1 MVENMLV
8 SNRFFALNIMMVE
21 FLLLRMVIVTLFL
34 YQFSYDFGIRLFLYQ
49 FVGLLFIVF
58 FVVRSFVTR
67 KKYKLNSGS
76 IRVIWLILII
86 FFFKSTSILGV
97 LFNSQG
103 QQDYFDYFTKG
114 YLYLLFHTILIL
126 VSILSV
132 SQLNF
137 RNLNKLI
144 AFIIWLV
151 VALCLYQYVS
161 LICLIYFD
169 FNLDEMI
176 YSDIFSL
183 NQTSL
188 GLEKNIIGDDVST
201 FFRSGSLIGSVNGFA
216 ALLILV
222 LPFTFAM
229 YLDFRKPLYLMAS
242 ALITI
247 SILLTLSRA
256 GLLGLA
262 VTVIAAFFIF
272 RSNVT
277 TVKLLSYGFFGLIF
291 IILVSTSSLLNSAYF
306 RLDTSVF
313 DGPRWD
319 LLIYGVSVISE
330 SPLLGRGLNTASIV
344 MDGSR
349 ISDVTGNDFHSFYI
363 ENFVNLGIFGLIAGI
378 ALIIFILATSYGH
391 PPVMK
396 ATFIG
401 TLSLILMNF
410 FTNSFDQP
418 YVFIVWLVLYVTA
431 ASSSRLKN
439 DSRRSYLMQNQKFNI
454 K

>member
-1 MVENMLV
+1 
-8 SNRFFALNIMMVE
+8 
-21 FLLLRMVIVTLFL
+21 
-34 YQFSYDFGIRLFLYQ
+34 LYQ

-58 FVVRSFVTR
+58 FIVKSFSTKR
-67 KKYKLNSGS
+67 KYKLNSGS
-76 IRVIWLILII
+76 ISVIWLILII
-86 FFFKSTSILGV
+86 FIFKSTSILGV
-97 LFNSQG
+97 IFNSQG
-103 QQDYFDYFTKG
+103 HQEYLDYFTKG

-151 VALCLYQYVS
+151 VACCLYQYVS

-169 FNLDEMI
+169 FNVDKLI
-176 YSDIFSL
+176 YDDIFSL
-183 NQTSL
+183 NQTNI
-188 GLEKNIIGDDVST
+188 GLEKNIIGDEFST

-242 ALITI
+242 ALITV
-247 SILLTLSRA
+247 SILLTLSRS

-262 VTVIAAFFIF
+262 VTVVAAFFII
-272 RSNVT
+272 RSNV
-277 TVKLLSYGFFGLIF
+277 TVKLLSYGFFGVIF
-291 IILVSTSSLLNSAYF
+291 SILVIKSSLLDSFYF
-306 RLDTSVF
+306 RFDASFL
-313 DGPRWD
+313 DGPRRD
-319 LLIYGVSVISE
+319 LLSYGVSVISE

-344 MDGSR
+344 MDGSK
-349 ISDVTGNDFHSFYI
+349 ISGITGNDFHSFYM

-378 ALIIFILATSYGH
+378 ALIIFILATSYGRS
-391 PPVMK
+391 PIMK
-396 ATFIG
+396 AAFIG
-401 TLSLILMNF
+401 TLSLMLMNF

-418 YVFIVWLVLYVTA
+418 YIFIVWLILYVTA

-439 DSRRSYLMQNQKFNI
+439 DLMRSYLMHNQNINI
-454 K
+454 R